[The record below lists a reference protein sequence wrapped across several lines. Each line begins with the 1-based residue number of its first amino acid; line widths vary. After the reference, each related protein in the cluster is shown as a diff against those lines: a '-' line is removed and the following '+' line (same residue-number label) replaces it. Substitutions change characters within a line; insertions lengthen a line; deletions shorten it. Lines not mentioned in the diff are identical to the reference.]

1 MDRQIVCVA
10 VPSFEVALARR
21 TNPALRTR
29 PVAIAPLQSARA
41 RLRELS
47 PEAERD
53 GLTIGMPVAHA
64 RRLCP
69 ALQVVSPDPAR
80 IHTADQSLIRVI
92 ARYAPVWE
100 LTQPGAFL
108 LDMTGTGRLFGPACD
123 VAAKVQQDILD
134 AYQLDGVAGVGTNKL
149 IAQTAASLMA
159 PSELYEV
166 RPGSEPEFMAP
177 LSVRTLP
184 GLHRPCM
191 RTVLQRLEELNLET
205 LGDVA
210 ESPLDALEAV
220 MGDYAGQLSRWAQG
234 MDPLPVLPPALQEG
248 VEETISLDP
257 DEIDDPLL
265 IGRLLDVLQRLCRT
279 LRSQRRVCGG
289 LTLTITYS
297 DQRMVTK
304 RERVTPETCWEHDLS
319 SLVVALFHKCMS
331 RRIRLRTM
339 TLSLTGLTAYA
350 EQGTLFDDRSS
361 REQRKQERA
370 RRLAV
375 ALDTLQTRFGP
386 QAIRYGRG
394 R

>member
-1 MDRQIVCVA
+1 MDRHIVCFA

-29 PVAIAPLQSARA
+29 PVAIAPLQSVRA

-53 GLTIGMPVAHA
+53 GLTVGMPVLYA

-69 ALQVVSPDPAR
+69 TLQVFSPDSAR
-80 IHTADQSLIRVI
+80 THAAEVSLRRVI

-100 LTQPGAFL
+100 PTQPGAFL
-108 LDMTGTGRLFGPACD
+108 LDVTGTGRLFGPACD
-123 VAAKVQQDILD
+123 VAAKVQQDILTE
-134 AYQLDGVAGVGTNKL
+134 YQLDGVAGVGTNKL

-177 LSVRTLP
+177 LSVHTLP

-191 RTVLQRLEELNLET
+191 RTVVQRLDELNLET

-234 MDPLPVLPPALQEG
+234 MDYLPVLPPAQQDG
-248 VEETISLDP
+248 IDETIALDP
-257 DEIDDPLL
+257 DEIDDPVL
-265 IGRLLDVLQRLCRT
+265 IGRLLDALQCLCRT
-279 LRSQRRVCGG
+279 LRSQRRVCSG

-304 RERVTPETCWEHDLS
+304 RERVIPETCWEYDLS
-319 SLVVALFHKCMS
+319 PLVGALFHKCMS
-331 RRIRLRTM
+331 RRIRLRSM
-339 TLSLTGLTAYA
+339 VLGLIGLTGYA
-350 EQGTLFDDRSS
+350 EQVSLFEDRSS
-361 REQRKQERA
+361 SEHSKQERA
-370 RRLAV
+370 KRLAV

-386 QAIRYGRG
+386 DAVRYGRS